1 MQKTKLSARRKIRNV
16 LETDNIFKKTVL
28 SVENTDFNSNND
40 MVGYLEESAR
50 YRNTQA
56 TNTRQ
61 SQQQPTIKQRR
72 PSVNTQL
79 ELGELIKRPLL
90 SNSKSKFSPPSSR
103 SPLHFET
110 FDHNYNKANFMPQM
124 AR

>member
-50 YRNTQA
+50 YRNTQG

-61 SQQQPTIKQRR
+61 SQQQPTIK
-72 PSVNTQL
+72 
-79 ELGELIKRPLL
+79 
-90 SNSKSKFSPPSSR
+90 
-103 SPLHFET
+103 
-110 FDHNYNKANFMPQM
+110 
-124 AR
+124 